1 MNINKNYQSF
11 MNLNVDKFIGEWI
24 AICDEKI
31 ISHGKSF
38 KNVFNEAKKKCPKHR
53 PLFTRVPDNEAMIF

>member
-1 MNINKNYQSF
+1 

-31 ISHGKSF
+31 VSHGKCF
-38 KNVFNEAKKKCPKHR
+38 KDVFKEAKERYPKTK
-53 PLFTRVPDNEAMIF
+53 PMITKVPDKEAMIF